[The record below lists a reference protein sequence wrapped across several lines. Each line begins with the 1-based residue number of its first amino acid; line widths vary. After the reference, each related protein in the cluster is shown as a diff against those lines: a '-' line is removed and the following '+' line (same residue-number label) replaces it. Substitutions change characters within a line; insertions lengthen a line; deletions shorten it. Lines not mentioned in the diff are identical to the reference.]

1 MSWEFLA
8 TALVVVLIPGTGVV
22 YTLAVAIGQ
31 GLRPSLVAA
40 IGCTLGIVPHM
51 VASILGLAA
60 LLHASALAFQLVKA
74 AGVAYLLWMAW
85 SVWRGRGTLT
95 VEGRTT
101 RVPVRKLIRDGILL
115 NLLNPKLSVF
125 FLAFLPQ
132 FVPMDAPGAALEM
145 TGLALIF
152 MAMTFA
158 AFAIYGAFAASL
170 RDRVLS
176 KPRAMAWL
184 RGTFA
189 MSFALLGFRLAITGQ

>member
-1 MSWEFLA
+1 MSWEFLL
-8 TALVVVLIPGTGVV
+8 TALVVVLMPGTGVV

-31 GLRPSLVAA
+31 GLRASLVAA
-40 IGCTLGIVPHM
+40 LGCTLGIVPHM
-51 VASILGLAA
+51 AASIFGLAA
-60 LLHASALAFQLVKA
+60 LLHASAVAFQIVKA

-85 SVWRGRGTLT
+85 SVWRGRGALT
-95 VEGRTT
+95 VEGRSSSLPAG
-101 RVPVRKLIRDGILL
+101 RLIRDGVLL

-132 FVPMDAPGAALEM
+132 FVPAGTQDAALRM
-145 TGLALIF
+145 TGLSLLF

-158 AFAIYGAFAASL
+158 AFALYGTFASAL

-176 KPRAMAWL
+176 RPRAMAWL

-189 MSFALLGFRLAITGQ
+189 ASFALLGLRLALAGR

>member
-1 MSWEFLA
+1 MSWEFLV

-31 GLRPSLVAA
+31 GLRPSLAA
-40 IGCTLGIVPHM
+40 ALGCTLGIVPHM
-51 VASILGLAA
+51 AASILGLSA
-60 LLHASALAFQLVKA
+60 LLHASAVVFQIVKIS
-74 AGVAYLLWMAW
+74 GVAYLLWMAW
-85 SVWRGRGTLT
+85 NVWRGRGVLK
-95 VEGRTT
+95 VESRNAQVSCG
-101 RVPVRKLIRDGILL
+101 KLIRDGVLL
-115 NLLNPKLSVF
+115 NVLNPKLSVF

-132 FVPMDAPGAALEM
+132 FVPVDATDAARQML
-145 TGLALIF
+145 GLALVF

-158 AFAIYGAFAASL
+158 AFAVYGAFAASL

-189 MSFALLGFRLAITGQ
+189 ASFALLGLRLAVAE

>member
-8 TALVVVLIPGTGVV
+8 TTLVVVLMPGTGVV

-31 GLRPSLVAA
+31 GLRPSLIAA
-40 IGCTLGIVPHM
+40 LGCTLGIVPHM
-51 VASILGLAA
+51 AASILGLAA
-60 LLHASALAFQLVKA
+60 LLQASGVAFQILKA

-85 SVWRGRGTLT
+85 SVCRGRGTQT

-101 RVPVRKLIRDGILL
+101 RVPVGTLIRDGILL
-115 NLLNPKLSVF
+115 NVLNPKLSVF

-132 FVPMDAPGAALEM
+132 FVPVDAHGAALKM
-145 TGLALIF
+145 TGLALVF
-152 MAMTFA
+152 MGMTFV

-176 KPRAMAWL
+176 KPRAMSWL
-184 RGTFA
+184 SGTFA
-189 MSFALLGFRLAITGQ
+189 ISFALLGLRLAFTGR